1 MNMNKIILS
10 LIFILPSL
18 LILAQDKCVVIAKAN
33 NNQSIRSKF
42 YIGTST
48 LYGCHTFSELLFINP
63 THPFHTYS
71 GIKVGKSL
79 TESFRESFVIQT
91 GILFFGLGDNLIP
104 MISGQ
109 YYADEPSMSYKNFE
123 IPFEVKFIMA
133 DKKDKVSA
141 HIIGGIYNS
150 IVIKRLQL
158 YVDQSEPV
166 KTKTRFIYNTIYL
179 SIGFGVNCVIAKNTS
194 VYLEPIWKYSL
205 PAILGRNEYLTYKD
219 QFGIGAGV
227 NYYFTLNN
235 H

>member
-1 MNMNKIILS
+1 MKKIIIAS
-10 LIFILPSL
+10 IFILPSL
-18 LILAQDKCVVIAKAN
+18 LIFAQNKCVVIAKAN

-104 MISGQ
+104 MISDQ
-109 YYADEPSMSYKNFE
+109 YYADQPSMSYKNFE

-133 DKKDKVSA
+133 DLRDRVSA
-141 HIIGGIYNS
+141 HIVGGIYNS
-150 IVIKRLQL
+150 IVVKQLRLNAA
-158 YVDQSEPV
+158 QSELV
-166 KTKTRFIYNTIYL
+166 KRKTRFIYNTIYL

-205 PAILGRNEYLTYKD
+205 PEILGNSEYLTYKD
-219 QFGIGAGV
+219 QFGIGGGV

-235 H
+235 